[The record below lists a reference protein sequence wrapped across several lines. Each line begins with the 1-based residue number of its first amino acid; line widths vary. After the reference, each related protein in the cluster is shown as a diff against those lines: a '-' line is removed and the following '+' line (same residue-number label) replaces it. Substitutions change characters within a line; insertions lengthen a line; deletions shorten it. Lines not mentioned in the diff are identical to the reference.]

1 MYLHTH
7 VVNACTERPSLVETD
22 TFLYVSHSPKKKK
35 KTLSSVLPNQMDSTS
50 NIGHGEILKRVFY
63 NGKWKFH
70 SNTAVFQKVLS
81 CTPRNEYITGTI
93 CPHPVKFL
101 KPETKL
107 CIGCRVD
114 ERILEHVL
122 IHFPRRNI
130 SFFSF
135 FSTAAAWI
143 VLLVLTC
150 QCRWLACWKC
160 WSHYSPLLLRCLCFM
175 EPDQESTSRYG
186 TVKLLCR
193 CNGLAYFRL
202 QSSWEDSLWLCASWV
217 PWNHD
222 YVTLIT
228 DSVHR
233 SHRH

>member
-1 MYLHTH
+1 MVCPSWQHEGSGQTAQAGDLTSIIKGPFGKKKRKKRPQLQLWLVWSGDYTH
-7 VVNACTERPSLVETD
+7 ACPSPYVFAHACGECMHRKAQSSRDRHIPLCI
-22 TFLYVSHSPKKKK
+22 TFTKKKK

-114 ERILEHVL
+114 EGILEHVL

-130 SFFSF
+130 SFFLF
-135 FSTAAAWI
+135 F
-143 VLLVLTC
+143 LQQRLE
-150 QCRWLACWKC
+150 
-160 WSHYSPLLLRCLCFM
+160 LC
-175 EPDQESTSRYG
+175 
-186 TVKLLCR
+186 C
-193 CNGLAYFRL
+193 
-202 QSSWEDSLWLCASWV
+202 
-217 PWNHD
+217 
-222 YVTLIT
+222 
-228 DSVHR
+228 
-233 SHRH
+233 